1 MSFEEIFKMQN
12 ETRDIF
18 KMTIN
23 PKYPSR
29 RFTEMIEE
37 KAGLKEQDQE
47 QQATTSLFVF
57 VDDIGLAN

>member
-1 MSFEEIFKMQN
+1 MQN

-29 RFTEMIEE
+29 KFTEMVEE

-47 QQATTSLFVF
+47 QSVATSLFIF
-57 VDDIGLAN
+57 VDDINLANEEMS